1 MHKRTFIFSTC
12 VPRMS
17 DCTCWI
23 WSYFFFLSNFFVP
36 LVCYSLV
43 LWWLP
48 NFACASAAVM
58 HNAYYIG
65 GNALFHFSTVANILS
80 KFNSQKIAG
89 YFLLVGCCLSV
100 ASFFFSLC
108 ACCRRTS
115 RYAFASKK
123 ARGSRKMY
131 KQTSQTENNSDRRT
145 TDGFAVLCCCAGVA
159 WAKEREIEKKNI
171 KKCTQCEFIL
181 GWIAI

>member
-123 ARGSRKMY
+123 ARSSRKMY

-159 WAKEREIEKKNI
+159 WAKEREIEKKI
-171 KKCTQCEFIL
+171 
-181 GWIAI
+181 